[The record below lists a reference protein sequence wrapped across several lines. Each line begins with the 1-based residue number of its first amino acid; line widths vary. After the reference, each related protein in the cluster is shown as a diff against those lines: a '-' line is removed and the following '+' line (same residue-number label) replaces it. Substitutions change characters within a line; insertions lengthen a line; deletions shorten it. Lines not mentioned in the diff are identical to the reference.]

1 MSRQQSVL
9 RNTVGYM
16 LNNIDN
22 QTTDGEEKSKPEVI
36 KLGLDLHA
44 RQVTECRQLD
54 GSTPKPAQQ
63 WDPWKLL
70 DKVEEWVKAGIKV
83 YSCYEAGP
91 CGYWYHRELTKRG
104 AVNYVVAP
112 QLLENQRTK
121 RQKTDR
127 LDARSLLGN
136 LESYLRG
143 NRDAMSI
150 IAVPSPSQE
159 QQRSVVRYR
168 EQLMRNRRRAEARGR
183 ALALTQGILAP
194 VGWWRPAAWKQ
205 FKSQLPEWMSFQ
217 LENRGW
223 GRFHNRRQV
232 ASYTGLCPGIHNS
245 NGRGREGRINR
256 CGNTIVRYSLIEMVW
271 RLIRWQ
277 PDYPPIKKL
286 RNALLSKRGKR
297 RLIVAAARR
306 LAIDLWR
313 LATGRA
319 TAQELGLQHCCPVI
333 RISIMDYAL
342 NDRDLRVKK
351 DVSDLK
357 LDPLFWGRV
366 LRKND
371 FFASCRSDPSAAV
384 QPVRGALSRPLQGQ
398 SVFVLGS
405 VFVHG
410 FCATDLS
417 REPTRHRRL
426 S

>member
-1 MSRQQSVL
+1 M
-9 RNTVGYM
+9 
-16 LNNIDN
+16 
-22 QTTDGEEKSKPEVI
+22 
-36 KLGLDLHA
+36 
-44 RQVTECRQLD
+44 
-54 GSTPKPAQQ
+54 
-63 WDPWKLL
+63 
-70 DKVEEWVKAGIKV
+70 
-83 YSCYEAGP
+83 EAP
-91 CGYWYHRELTKRG
+91 R
-104 AVNYVVAP
+104 
-112 QLLENQRTK
+112 LLENQRTK

-150 IAVPSPSQE
+150 IAVPSPLQE

-205 FKSQLPEWMSFQ
+205 FKSQLPEWMSSQLDNWQEEALALNAKERKVRQELEQMVTENLPVGVGALSWITLQ
-217 LENRGW
+217 LEVRGW
-223 GRFHNRRQV
+223 ERFHNRRQV

-256 CGNTIVRYSLIEMVW
+256 CGNTIVRYTLIEMVW

-319 TAQELGLQHCCPVI
+319 TAQELGLQ
-333 RISIMDYAL
+333 
-342 NDRDLRVKK
+342 
-351 DVSDLK
+351 
-357 LDPLFWGRV
+357 
-366 LRKND
+366 
-371 FFASCRSDPSAAV
+371 
-384 QPVRGALSRPLQGQ
+384 LSN
-398 SVFVLGS
+398 
-405 VFVHG
+405 
-410 FCATDLS
+410 
-417 REPTRHRRL
+417 PTTQK
-426 S
+426 STT